1 MPLRMFVDT
10 LLLCAFGAV
19 ATGAVAHEVSEN
31 DHHAFEHKYAEQCI
45 ARESRGNT
53 DSTLVRDLC
62 ECIAREESKRLTY
75 DEVRKFVH
83 ENKYPVS
90 LLIKND
96 AAVSVCTGQK
106 L

>member
-1 MPLRMFVDT
+1 MFAAT
-10 LLLCAFGAV
+10 LLWGALGAV
-19 ATGAVAHEVSEN
+19 ATGAAAHEVSEN

-45 ARESRGNT
+45 ARESRGNADPT
-53 DSTLVRDLC
+53 TVRELC
-62 ECIAREESKRLTY
+62 ECIAKEESKRLTY

-96 AAVSVCTGQK
+96 AAVSVCAGQK